1 MTPVDTYNA
10 QADVDELIKGATM
23 HKNLEVADGA
33 LLLFGNGDG
42 GGGPT
47 SLMLE
52 KVRIHLPVIRPIAEI
67 NIACP
72 P

>member
-23 HKNLEVADGA
+23 HKNLDVTDGA

-52 KVRIHLPVIRPIAEI
+52 KVGPKFATLHTLTELSVGTP
-67 NIACP
+67 
-72 P
+72 

>member
-1 MTPVDTYNA
+1 MAVT
-10 QADVDELIKGATM
+10 DEC
-23 HKNLEVADGA
+23 

-52 KVRIHLPVIRPIAEI
+52 KVGVGEAELTQDSPM
-67 NIACP
+67 AGDLKQEHRST
-72 P
+72 